1 MKKKLKSKLFIGV
14 LSGTSADSIDA
25 GLFKIDKKI
34 SFLNFASTKYDKK
47 LKELILD
54 ISRNKKLPSKKILKD
69 IDIKVGE
76 ISAKTI
82 NKLIKKTSFESSEI
96 CAIGSHGQTLMHE
109 RQGTKTFSLQVGDPC
124 LIGKETN
131 ITTVSNFRQANIR
144 NGGQGAPLTPSF
156 HKEFFKSPSEDRLII
171 NIGGISNMTFLPK
184 KGNSFGWDC
193 GPGNCM
199 IDNFIQKNSDKKY
212 QFDKDGQ
219 LAAKGDISRY
229 EIEIERYLKSK
240 LFQFKLPNSYS
251 IENFNLEKFQVKL
264 GKASSADQAACL
276 TEITARSIYKSIAN
290 FCPTKKA
297 SIYLCGGGAENK
309 FLVSRLEL
317 LLGSSFRIKDINT
330 LGLKPKYIEAATF
343 AWLAKKRLE
352 GERIYLKLS
361 TGAKPSLLGEIS
373 KN

>member
-82 NKLIKKTSFESSEI
+82 NKLIKKASFESCEI
-96 CAIGSHGQTLMHE
+96 CAIGSHGQTLMHK

-124 LIGKETN
+124 LIRKETN

-156 HKEFFKSPSEDRLII
+156 HKEFFKSLSEDRLII